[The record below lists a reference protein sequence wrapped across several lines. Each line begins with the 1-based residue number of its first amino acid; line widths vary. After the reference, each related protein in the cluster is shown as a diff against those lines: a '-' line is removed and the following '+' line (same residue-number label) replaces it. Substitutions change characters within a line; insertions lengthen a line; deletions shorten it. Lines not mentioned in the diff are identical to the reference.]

1 MDRRKL
7 VYYLLLNIFVS
18 ATVTGGMLFWYDRNY
33 RAVIQPSV
41 QQVVPANSDANPA
54 STIDPQMDIAVK
66 ISSVVGAGTLG
77 AEIVVVKFEGE
88 GQLDLASWQLKD
100 EDGNT
105 FKFPQ
110 LTLYPNGAVQV
121 HTITGTDTVID
132 LYWGI
137 GEAVWSSGENARSN
151 RTQPHQCTG
160 EPRSSSWA
168 ESTRSVRGGMASSA
182 KKMWRTPYFSCRV
195 VMCSSTCSTGSG

>member
-7 VYYLLLNIFVS
+7 VYYLLLNAFVS
-18 ATVTGGMLFWYDRNY
+18 ACVTGTILFWYDRNY
-33 RAVIQPSV
+33 RAVNQPSV
-41 QQVVPANSDANPA
+41 QQPANGETEPI
-54 STIDPQMDIAVK
+54 STINPQTDIAVK
-66 ISSVVGAGTLG
+66 ISSVVGAGTLNS
-77 AEIVVVKFEGE
+77 EIVVVKFEGE

-121 HTITGTDTVID
+121 HTVTGTDTVID

-137 GEAVWSSGENARSN
+137 GDAVWSSGENARLFDAQGN
-151 RTQPHQCTG
+151 LR
-160 EPRSSSWA
+160 A
-168 ESTRSVRGGMASSA
+168 V
-182 KKMWRTPYFSCRV
+182 YRV
-195 VMCSSTCSTGSG
+195 P

>member
-7 VYYLLLNIFVS
+7 VYYLLLNVFVS
-18 ATVTGGMLFWYDRNY
+18 ACVTSGILFWYDRNY
-33 RAVIQPSV
+33 RAVNQPSV
-41 QQVVPANSDANPA
+41 QQAAPA
-54 STIDPQMDIAVK
+54 SGDSAPAATVNPQTDIAVK
-66 ISSVVGAGTLG
+66 ISSVVGAGALNS
-77 AEIVVVKFEGE
+77 EIVVVKFEGE
-88 GQLDLASWQLKD
+88 GQLDISSWQLKD

-137 GEAVWSSGENARSN
+137 GDAVWSSGESARLFDAQGN
-151 RTQPHQCTG
+151 LR
-160 EPRSSSWA
+160 A
-168 ESTRSVRGGMASSA
+168 V
-182 KKMWRTPYFSCRV
+182 YRV
-195 VMCSSTCSTGSG
+195 P